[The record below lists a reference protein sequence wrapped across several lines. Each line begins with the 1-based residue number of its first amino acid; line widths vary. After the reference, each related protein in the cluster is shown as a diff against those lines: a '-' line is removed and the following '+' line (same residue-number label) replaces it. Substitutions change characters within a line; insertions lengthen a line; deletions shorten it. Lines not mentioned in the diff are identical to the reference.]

1 VARSRHTW
9 LINKAV
15 ETSLQFPESREMII
29 QLREASLA
37 GEKRTFKIR
46 ELDTTGR
53 VGFAFLDL
61 REKGHH

>member
-1 VARSRHTW
+1 
-9 LINKAV
+9 
-15 ETSLQFPESREMII
+15 MII

-37 GEKRTFKIR
+37 GEKSPFKIR